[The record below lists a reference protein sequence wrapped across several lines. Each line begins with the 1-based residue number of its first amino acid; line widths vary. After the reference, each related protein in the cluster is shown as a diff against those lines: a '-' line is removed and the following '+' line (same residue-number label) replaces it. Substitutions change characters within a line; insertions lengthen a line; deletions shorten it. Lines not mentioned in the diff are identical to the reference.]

1 MSEEKAQTMQ
11 SEKHN
16 YSGKRALIMA
26 GGTGGHVFPALAV
39 ADILREQGVEVHWLG
54 TAAGIESK
62 VVPDAGITL
71 HCIDVKGVRG
81 KGKLGLLKA
90 PFLVIK
96 AILQAKKVFNKVKP
110 DVVLG
115 MGGFASGPGA
125 VAAKL
130 ASVPLIIHEQNAKAG
145 MTNKLSLVMAKRK
158 LAAFPGA
165 FGSDQQKSISDQQ
178 KSIEIVGNPV
188 RGDILKLEDS
198 SARYAKR
205 QGKLNVLIVGGS
217 LGAAAINEVVPK
229 ALQLMDEALRPSV
242 WHQAGP
248 KKIEET
254 LAYYKECGIDAQV
267 DAFIKDMHS
276 AYSWADV
283 VICRA
288 GALTVSELAIAGVAS
303 ILVPFPFAVDDH
315 QTANG
320 QFLVEAGAA
329 ILIDQKALDAQK
341 LKTLLMSLNERDKL
355 AEMAANAQSVAAPK
369 ASQNVAQIC
378 LEEMK

>member
-1 MSEEKAQTMQ
+1 MSEDTAQTMQ
-11 SEKHN
+11 SDTN
-16 YSGKRALIMA
+16 AYQGKRALIMA

-62 VVPDAGITL
+62 VVPEAGIKL

-90 PFLVIK
+90 PWLVLK
-96 AILQAKKVFNKVKP
+96 AIMQARKVFKKVQP

-145 MTNKLSLVMAKRK
+145 MTNKLSLGMATRK

-165 FGSDQQKSISDQQ
+165 FGSDQQKG
-178 KSIEIVGNPV
+178 IEIVGNPV
-188 RGDILKLEDS
+188 RGAILQLEK
-198 SARYAKR
+198 SAQRYAKR
-205 QGKLNVLIVGGS
+205 EGKLNVLIVGGS
-217 LGAAAINEVVPK
+217 LGALALNKVVPK
-229 ALQLMDEALRPSV
+229 AMQLLDDAERV
-242 WHQAGP
+242 NIWHQAGAN
-248 KKIEET
+248 KSDET
-254 LAYYKECGIDAQV
+254 QSLYKECNVNAQV

-276 AYSWADV
+276 AYSWADL

-303 ILVPFPFAVDDH
+303 LLVPFPFAVDDH

-320 QFLVEAGAA
+320 QFLVNSGAA
-329 ILIDQKALDAQK
+329 LLADQNSLDAQT
-341 LKTLLMSLNERDKL
+341 LKDLLVSLSDREKL
-355 AEMAANAQSVAAPK
+355 AQMAKNAQSVAAPK